1 MTAYVLNKVLKA
13 GITLWLIFTLAF
25 FATRISGDAIDFIV
39 PEGANAEAKSALV
52 EYYGLN
58 KSWGEQYFSYFKNLL
73 HGDMGTSLHFRQPV
87 MELYSQR
94 FPATLSL
101 CGLAMLLSFI
111 IAVPLG
117 IIAAIKRNTFT
128 GFAIQT
134 GAFFGYAIPNFVL
147 AILLI
152 LVFSFHLQL
161 LPSSGSDTW
170 RHYIMPVTALACT
183 LIASLTRFSRSAM
196 LDVLSQDYIRTAR
209 AKGVSEF
216 SVIFIHGFRNALIT
230 IVTVIGLQVAGL
242 VSGAVVIESVFAWPG
257 IGELLVFAAIKRD
270 YPLLQTGVVL
280 VGSIVILINF
290 LVDMTYVMIDPA
302 VGSGS

>member
-39 PEGANAEAKSALV
+39 PEGANAEAKAALV

-147 AILLI
+147 AILMI

-230 IVTVIGLQVAGL
+230 IVTVAGLQVAGL
-242 VSGAVVIESVFAWPG
+242 VSGAVVI
-257 IGELLVFAAIKRD
+257 
-270 YPLLQTGVVL
+270 
-280 VGSIVILINF
+280 
-290 LVDMTYVMIDPA
+290 
-302 VGSGS
+302 